1 MKTIKMLKNRSIKI
15 ILVLF
20 IGLVMINFKLVKT
33 NLIKEPA
40 HPNILWIMT
49 DEQRPCSLGC
59 YGSDWAKTP
68 NIDLLASRG
77 TVFTKAYPQCPQ
89 CQPSRTAQLTSRYPQ
104 EVNCTFNQR
113 KGGGMSVPKGVKTFV
128 DIFNDAGYQ
137 TATYGKQH
145 TGFRINWA
153 EQKSWVVNNDYAG
166 MFSLNEKYNPE
177 EYQVIGSM
185 MIRGGIYPGGDNNP
199 SRNITDWAIRFLKD
213 RDQEKPF
220 LLRVSH
226 NYPHTPVLPS
236 EPWDTLYNP
245 EDIPIRYVD
254 TAVAHARSKWDQ
266 MSSSRHKMD
275 QMSIDDYDQSWQHY
289 MGLCAQV
296 DDEVGRLIKT
306 LNDLG
311 LSENTII
318 IYSSDHGACLGE
330 FGQVTKRTF
339 DDCSWRVPFIWS
351 WPGHIPEG
359 QVNNELA
366 ELISTGRSLL
376 NLCSLDKMI
385 PKSWRGRDL
394 FSDPSPDAVFGQIG
408 YPNINSV
415 VGEKFYTGAR
425 IDYGEMRV
433 GIRTDQYRMDYSFM
447 KEGQKLPLADGN
459 LFDLVNDPRELH
471 NLWDDGKFRKIKKS
485 LARKIDTWFDNIDKP
500 TDLFEST
507 NQ

>member
-1 MKTIKMLKNRSIKI
+1 
-15 ILVLF
+15 
-20 IGLVMINFKLVKT
+20 
-33 NLIKEPA
+33 
-40 HPNILWIMT
+40 
-49 DEQRPCSLGC
+49 
-59 YGSDWAKTP
+59 
-68 NIDLLASRG
+68 
-77 TVFTKAYPQCPQ
+77 
-89 CQPSRTAQLTSRYPQ
+89 
-104 EVNCTFNQR
+104 
-113 KGGGMSVPKGVKTFV
+113 MSVPKGVKTFV

-153 EQKSWVVNNDYAG
+153 EQKSWVVNNVYAG
-166 MFSLNEKYNPE
+166 MFSLNEKYNPD
-177 EYQVIGSM
+177 EYQLINWGRI
-185 MIRGGIYPGGDNNP
+185 IRGGIYPGGDNNP
-199 SRNITDWAIRFLKD
+199 SRNITDMGIQFLKR
-213 RDQEKPF
+213 RDKNKPF
-220 LLRVSH
+220 LLRISH

-236 EPWDTLYNP
+236 KPWDTLYKP
-245 EDIPIRYVD
+245 EELPIRYVD
-254 TAVAHARSKWDQ
+254 SEVVHTRSKWDRI
-266 MSSSRHKMD
+266 SSSRLQLDKVTK
-275 QMSIDDYDQSWQHY
+275 DDYDKSWQHY

-296 DDEVGRLIKT
+296 DNEVGRLIKT

-318 IYSSDHGACLGE
+318 LYSSDHGACLGE
-330 FGQVTKRTF
+330 FGQTTKRTF

-351 WPGHIPEG
+351 WPGHISEG

-366 ELISTGRSLL
+366 ELISTGRTLL